1 MQSEVEACGSVGARH
16 TCTAG
21 LRVHETF
28 PDARQSC
35 LAHQKCLSSREPHPR
50 EPLNVFG
57 ASQPFGSIL
66 LCTHFFT
73 SYHVVNDQQA
83 NQTAAR
89 AIRARVRQRT
99 SFSFSGYIRHITFSK
114 PSLLSRAPSP
124 HIERGCALGKIATRS
139 GCHLRM
145 PLVEPIDSEFTRW
158 ILAHAPVKR

>member
-1 MQSEVEACGSVGARH
+1 MRFFQTPVNPAWLIKSACPHGSRTPESHKMFSE
-16 TCTAG
+16 
-21 LRVHETF
+21 LRS
-28 PDARQSC
+28 PSGQ
-35 LAHQKCLSSREPHPR
+35 
-50 EPLNVFG
+50 
-57 ASQPFGSIL
+57 
-66 LCTHFFT
+66 LCSAPTFFT

>member
-1 MQSEVEACGSVGARH
+1 MS
-16 TCTAG
+16 
-21 LRVHETF
+21 VHEIF

-50 EPLNVFG
+50 EPSNVFG

-66 LCTHFFT
+66 LCAHFFT
-73 SYHVVNDQQA
+73 FYHVVNDQQA
-83 NQTAAR
+83 FRLHLVPSGHASDA
-89 AIRARVRQRT
+89 RT